1 MRQPTC
7 PTTHTGAAASA
18 LDKATAG
25 MRRRALLAG
34 GVLLALAGCAA
45 PAPVALDPDTKLQLA
60 RIQQYLNSVHTL
72 RASVLQEAP
81 NGDVTQGV
89 VWMDRP
95 GRLRLQ
101 DDPPSQVTLI
111 AADGQVLLYDG
122 ATGATTRMPLAR
134 TPLAMLLAPQITL
147 SGPVT
152 VTAFQHLPGELRV
165 TIVDTKHP
173 GQGSLTLTFQDNPI
187 ALRDVRMVDARG
199 NTNRLMLRTVQTG
212 ITPPPGLFRLSS
224 NVAS

>member
-1 MRQPTC
+1 
-7 PTTHTGAAASA
+7 
-18 LDKATAG
+18 

-101 DDPPSQVTLI
+101 DDPPSQVTLV

-122 ATGATTRMPLAR
+122 STGATTRMPLAR
-134 TPLAMLLAPQITL
+134 TPLAMLLAPHITL

-152 VTAFQHLPGELRV
+152 VTAFQHLPEALRV

-187 ALRDVRMVDARG
+187 VLRDVRMVDARG

-212 ITPPPGLFRLSS
+212 ITPPPGLFQLSPTQS
-224 NVAS
+224 S

>member
-1 MRQPTC
+1 MKRMLRSL
-7 PTTHTGAAASA
+7 AS
-18 LDKATAG
+18 
-25 MRRRALLAG
+25 
-34 GVLLALAGCAA
+34 LALVVFAL
-45 PAPVALDPDTKLQLA
+45 PAFAQEIPLSNVS
-60 RIQQYLNSVHTL
+60 QYLNGLTTAEATFTQKNADGSVSSGTL
-72 RASVLQEAP
+72 YIH
-81 NGDVTQGV
+81 
-89 VWMDRP
+89 RP
-95 GRLRLQ
+95 GRMRFEY
-101 DDPPSQVTLI
+101 DPPNKSLVI
-111 AADGQVLLYDG
+111 AGNNSVAIFDPKSNQPPEQY
-122 ATGATTRMPLAR
+122 PLAR